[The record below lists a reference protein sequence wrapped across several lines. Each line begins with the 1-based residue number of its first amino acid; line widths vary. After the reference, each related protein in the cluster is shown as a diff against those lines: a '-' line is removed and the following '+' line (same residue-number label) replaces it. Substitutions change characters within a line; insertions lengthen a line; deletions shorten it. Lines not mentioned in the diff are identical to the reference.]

1 MQPIP
6 TQQAKHFVLTHHY
19 AASMPVPLA
28 CVGMLLDRGWAEP
41 ELVGVA
47 VFSIPARP
55 EVLSNPLP
63 TLTPFVQSCE
73 LGRLCLLGEP
83 GEAGGKAPANSE
95 TWFLKRALRIV
106 RDELG
111 IQAVISFSD
120 PCPRT
125 IDGALTFPGHYGC
138 VYQSASARE
147 IGRSKA
153 RTLTLLPDGRTISDR
168 AISKVK
174 AQDKGHAYVERLLIS
189 HGASPRIGGDPKAWL
204 IDALNDVRAVR
215 MRHPG
220 NIRYGLPTS
229 KAARRIL
236 GLHPNPQDYSKPD
249 QATA

>member
-1 MQPIP
+1 
-6 TQQAKHFVLTHHY
+6 
-19 AASMPVPLA
+19 MPVPLV
-28 CVGMLLDRGWAEP
+28 CVGMLLDQGWAEP

-47 VFSIPARP
+47 VFSVPARP
-55 EVLSNPLP
+55 EVLTNPLP
-63 TLTPFVQSCE
+63 TLTPLAQSCE
-73 LGRLCLLGEP
+73 LGRLVLLGEP
-83 GEAGGKAPANSE
+83 GQAGGKAPANSE

-125 IDGALTFPGHYGC
+125 SIDGAILFPGHYGC

-147 IGRSKA
+147 LGRSKP
-153 RTLTLLPDGRTISDR
+153 RPLTLLPDGRVLSDR
-168 AISKVK
+168 AISKVR

-189 HGASPRIGGDPKAWL
+189 YGASPRIGGDPKSWL
-204 IDALNDVRAVR
+204 IDALNDVRAIR

-220 NIRYGLPTS
+220 NIRYGMPTS
-229 KAARRIL
+229 PAARRAL
-236 GLHPNPQDYSKPD
+236 GLHPNPQNYPKPD